1 MRIGLYSEPRFGY
14 DASDSSRL
22 ASVIDALNEKVTTDS
37 VSQKSMMSNPPTMK
51 RLWQVF
57 ILLHAVFF
65 VSAFA
70 ESVTPSIY
78 CGASHSY
85 QCTPEQALAYQR
97 RQMQQRQADT
107 RLDAQQSMA
116 RWLELQQRQKMQMER
131 EALLVQPAR

>member
-1 MRIGLYSEPRFGY
+1 MK
-14 DASDSSRL
+14 SSISRGW
-22 ASVIDALNEKVTTDS
+22 KVS
-37 VSQKSMMSNPPTMK
+37 KISGAIQ
-51 RLWQVF
+51 
-57 ILLHAVFF
+57 
-65 VSAFA
+65 
-70 ESVTPSIY
+70 PSIY